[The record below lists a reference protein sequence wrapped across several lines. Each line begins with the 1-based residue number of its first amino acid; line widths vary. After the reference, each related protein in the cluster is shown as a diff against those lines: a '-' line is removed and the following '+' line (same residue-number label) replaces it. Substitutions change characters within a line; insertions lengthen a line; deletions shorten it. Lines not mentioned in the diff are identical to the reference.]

1 MQGQVLPTFRFSDGT
16 CIAQAQPKPH
26 QRVTPDSSALCVMT
40 DLTDVR
46 AATVH
51 PEVTL
56 SQAEQV
62 MIHQGVRMLFVVTQM
77 PCVDGIVTLAD
88 LQGDKPMKIIQ
99 QRQVRRDEITVSD
112 VMSKLSDLDVMNLAI
127 VQRATVADLATTFFK
142 FGRPHLLVVEAAS
155 AANSARIRGVISHA
169 QIERQ
174 MGASLPMVEIAST
187 FAEIEQA
194 LA

>member
-1 MQGQVLPTFRFSDGT
+1 MHGQALPTFRFSDGT
-16 CIAQAQPKPH
+16 CIAQAQPRPH
-26 QRVTPDSSALCVMT
+26 QTVTRNSPALSVMT

-51 PEVTL
+51 PDVSL
-56 SQAEQV
+56 AQAEQA
-62 MIHQGVRMLFVVTQM
+62 MIHQGVRMLFVVTHM

-88 LQGDKPMKIIQ
+88 LRGDKPMKIIQ
-99 QRQVRRDEITVSD
+99 KRQIRRDEICVAD
-112 VMSKLSDLDVMNLAI
+112 VMNRLSDLDVMNLAV
-127 VQRATVADLATTFFK
+127 VQRATVADLASTFFK

-174 MGASLPMVEIAST
+174 LGDSLPMVEIAST

>member
-1 MQGQVLPTFRFSDGT
+1 MQGQVLSTFRFSDGT

-26 QRVTPDSSALCVMT
+26 PTVTRDSPALSVMT

-51 PEVTL
+51 PEVSL
-56 SQAEQV
+56 AHAEQT

-88 LQGDKPMKIIQ
+88 LRGDKPMKVIQ
-99 QRQVRRDEITVSD
+99 KRQLRRDEICVAD
-112 VMSKLSDLDVMNLAI
+112 VMSKLSDIDVMNMAV
-127 VQRATVADLATTFFK
+127 VQRATVDDLASTFLK

-155 AANSARIRGVISHA
+155 AAASARIRGVISHA

-174 MGASLPMVEIAST
+174 LGATLPMVEIAST

>member
-1 MQGQVLPTFRFSDGT
+1 
-16 CIAQAQPKPH
+16 
-26 QRVTPDSSALCVMT
+26 
-40 DLTDVR
+40 
-46 AATVH
+46 VH
-51 PEVTL
+51 PEVSL
-56 SQAEQV
+56 AQAEQA

-88 LQGDKPMKIIQ
+88 LRGDKPMKIIQ
-99 QRQVRRDEITVSD
+99 KRQIRRDEICVAD
-112 VMSKLSDLDVMNLAI
+112 VMNRLSDLDVMNLAV
-127 VQRATVADLATTFFK
+127 VQRATVEDLASTFFK

-174 MGASLPMVEIAST
+174 LGDSLPMVEIAST